1 MNHVTSA
8 DSAFTPATIMS
19 TALIFLS
26 PDEIKQVQRRT
37 VNPSRFF
44 QIEREIRKAAVLVT
58 SEWSNFSAEQRDT
71 LQKLAYELI
80 EPPTGAEKI
89 CLTFWSQA
97 FMLYIKLTGQEA
109 ALTACIQAVDNL
121 IDNILDAIEREEES
135 YQKLLSDSLVELE
148 RSNWD
153 IGESVNGVNYR
164 EWVQQLSNQALAEIR
179 DEL

>member
-1 MNHVTSA
+1 
-8 DSAFTPATIMS
+8 MS

-44 QIEREIRKAAVLVT
+44 QIEREIRKAADAV
-58 SEWSNFSAEQRDT
+58 SSDWSKFSAEERDA

-80 EPPTGAEKI
+80 EPPTGPEKI
-89 CLTFWSQA
+89 WLTFWSQA

-109 ALTACIQAVDNL
+109 ALNASIQAVDNL
-121 IDNILDAIEREEES
+121 IDNILDALEREEES
-135 YQKLLSDSLVELE
+135 YHKLLSDSLVELE

-153 IGESVNGVNYR
+153 IGESINGGNER
-164 EWVQQLSNQALAEIR
+164 EWLNLEMTIYVKPR
-179 DEL
+179 DF